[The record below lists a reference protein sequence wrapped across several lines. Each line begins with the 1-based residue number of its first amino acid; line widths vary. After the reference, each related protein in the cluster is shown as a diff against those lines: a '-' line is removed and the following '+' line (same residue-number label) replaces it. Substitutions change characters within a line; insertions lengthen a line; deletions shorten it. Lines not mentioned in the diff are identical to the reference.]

1 MVCLCGSHTLDRYV
15 FCRFCPCKLVDLFI
29 SYWIYRWQPIWL
41 LPEPDCSIET
51 LEKQTKLTSIKYYTM
66 KLRVTVLGAGFGGLE
81 LSTILSETMGDRL
94 DLTLIDQNDSFFFG
108 FSKLDVMFG
117 RKSPNAVKIPYS
129 SVVKTG
135 VTFRKETI
143 IAIDPVSKTVTTNNG
158 KYEADVLVVA
168 LGANYDFTATPGLTT
183 WGNEFYSFSGAEKL
197 RGVIPQF
204 TKGHAVVGV
213 CSAPF
218 KCPPAPSEAAL
229 MLHDY
234 LVSHGV
240 RDACSISLVIPFGLP
255 IPPSP
260 DSSTALLKAFEER
273 NIRFIPQRRV
283 SSVDEN
289 KRVILDDGTELPCD
303 LLLGIPKHVAPD
315 VVLQSGLAENGWI
328 PVDRANLRT
337 KFPNVYAIGD
347 VTSVGTPKA
356 GVFAEGA
363 AKIAAAS
370 IMAVFNGIENN
381 TPYTGAGSCYIEF
394 GKGQV
399 ARVDV
404 DFFSGPKPFGIHH
417 EASAALVV
425 DKEHFGSS
433 RKTRWFGR

>member
-1 MVCLCGSHTLDRYV
+1 
-15 FCRFCPCKLVDLFI
+15 
-29 SYWIYRWQPIWL
+29 
-41 LPEPDCSIET
+41 
-51 LEKQTKLTSIKYYTM
+51 M

-81 LSTILSETMGDRL
+81 LSTLLSAAIGDRL
-94 DLTLIDQNDSFFFG
+94 DLTLIDQHDSFFFG

-117 RKSPNAVKIPYS
+117 YKPANAVKIAYNS
-129 SVVKTG
+129 MVKQG
-135 VTFRKETI
+135 VRFRQETI
-143 IAIDPVSKTVTTNNG
+143 MAIDPVTKTVTTQNS

-168 LGANYDFTATPGLTT
+168 LGANYDIHATPGLAE
-183 WGNEFYSFSGAEKL
+183 WGNEYYSFAGAEKL
-197 RGVIPQF
+197 RDILPNFKQ
-204 TKGHAVVGV
+204 GHAVVGV
-213 CSAPF
+213 CGAPF
-218 KCPPAPSEAAL
+218 KCPPAPSEGAL

-234 LVSHGV
+234 LTERGV

-260 DSSTALLKAFEER
+260 DSSKALLKAFEER
-273 NIRFIPQRRV
+273 NIRFIPQRKV
-283 SSVDEN
+283 GSVDGN
-289 KRVILDDGTELPCD
+289 QKTVVLDDGTVLPCD
-303 LLLGIPKHVAPD
+303 LLLGVPKHVAPD

-328 PVDRANLRT
+328 PVDRTNLRT

-363 AKIAAAS
+363 AKVAATSIIAA
-370 IMAVFNGIENN
+370 FNGKENYV
-381 TPYTGAGSCYIEF
+381 PYTGAGSCYIEF
-394 GKGQV
+394 GKGTV

-417 EASAALVV
+417 DASASLVI

-433 RKTRWFGR
+433 RKARWFGV